1 MATDRTRSRFRWV
14 QKNLASI
21 PLRFGGDY
29 QTDIA
34 SLGGRE
40 YVGFLAPSDD
50 DTYTQKLCL
59 KVRGLRSC
67 WAATYTHTRSSFNYI
82 YEIEGSR
89 GASGAL
95 LRFQKNQH
103 NRDAYLREIESNRT
117 LARARLSPAVYATVF
132 LRVSGDEEASM
143 PVGKDDD
150 TFVGV
155 LMDKYEASLEN
166 LDELNIKKLFI
177 EHDTEDA
184 LVDLYA
190 HAAAYVRCVDTKP
203 ANVVWKIGDGGKPV
217 LGLIDVDPAFCCAA
231 SDPHSTLVVLPR
243 IGRAGVSGLVR
254 ALRKASEDWN
264 AVIKV
269 GSDGKA
275 RVPALLVAAVSLLI
289 FCVEAATGDPDD
301 AYPYICIADALLEYS
316 VVIDK
321 LIKLDGK
328 DEEWR
333 ATASSRLIH
342 YCGPY
347 FLRTEGEGT
356 CDWRRAIRDAL
367 SRPEQLDLRARR
379 ALPDTGVADVT
390 QPGRKKSKI
399 QRSARR
405 WGCKTPRSR
414 ERMRERIHDHGAR
427 T

>member
-40 YVGFLAPSDD
+40 YIGILAPSDD

-82 YEIEGSR
+82 YEIEG
-89 GASGAL
+89 GAL
-95 LRFQKNQH
+95 LRFQKNQR
-103 NRDAYLREIESNRT
+103 NRDAYLMEIESNRT

-143 PVGKDDD
+143 PVDKDDD
-150 TFVGV
+150 TLVGV

-166 LDELNIKKLFI
+166 LDELNIKTLFI

-184 LVDLYA
+184 LVDLYT

-231 SDPHSTLVVLPR
+231 SDPHSTLVVLPLM
-243 IGRAGVSGLVR
+243 GRAGVSGLSR
-254 ALRKASEDWN
+254 SLRKASENWN
-264 AVIKV
+264 AVIIV

-301 AYPYICIADALLEYS
+301 AYPYIRIADALLEYS

-342 YCGPY
+342 YCGRY

-390 QPGRKKSKI
+390 QPGLKKHKKQKI

-414 ERMRERIHDHGAR
+414 ERMHDHGAR

>member
-14 QKNLASI
+14 RKNLASI
-21 PLRFGGDY
+21 PLRFGGDH

-40 YVGFLAPSDD
+40 YVGILAPSDD

-82 YEIEGSR
+82 YEIEG
-89 GASGAL
+89 GAL
-95 LRFQKNQH
+95 LRFQKNQR

-132 LRVSGDEEASM
+132 LRVSGDEDASM

-150 TFVGV
+150 TVVGV

-166 LDELNIKKLFI
+166 LDEPNIAKLFI

-231 SDPHSTLVVLPR
+231 SDPHSTLVVLPL
-243 IGRAGVSGLVR
+243 IGRAGVSGLSR

-264 AVIKV
+264 AVIQV

-275 RVPALLVAAVSLLI
+275 RVPAVLVAAVSLLI

-301 AYPYICIADALLEYS
+301 AYPYIRIADALLEYS

-342 YCGPY
+342 YCGRY
-347 FLRTEGEGT
+347 LLRTEGEGT
-356 CDWRRAIRDAL
+356 CDWRSAIGDAL
-367 SRPEQLDLRARR
+367 SRPAR

-390 QPGRKKSKI
+390 QPGLKKHKKQKS

-405 WGCKTPRSR
+405 SGCKTPRSR

>member
-50 DTYTQKLCL
+50 DTSTRKLCL

-82 YEIEGSR
+82 YEIEG
-89 GASGAL
+89 GAL
-95 LRFQKNQH
+95 LRFQKRPL

-117 LARARLSPAVYATVF
+117 LARARLSPVVYATVF
-132 LRVSGDEEASM
+132 LRGDEEASM

-150 TFVGV
+150 TLVGV

-166 LDELNIKKLFI
+166 LDELNIETLFI
-177 EHDTEDA
+177 KHDTEDA

-231 SDPHSTLVVLPR
+231 SDPHSTLVVLPL
-243 IGRAGVSGLVR
+243 IGRAGVSGLSR
-254 ALRKASEDWN
+254 ALRKASENWD

-275 RVPALLVAAVSLLI
+275 RVPAVLVAAVSLLI

-301 AYPYICIADALLEYS
+301 AYPYIRISDALLEYS

-321 LIKLDGK
+321 LIKLDSK

-342 YCGPY
+342 YCGRY
-347 FLRTEGEGT
+347 FLPTEGEGT

-367 SRPEQLDLRARR
+367 SRPARARR
-379 ALPDTGVADVT
+379 ALPDTGVANVT
-390 QPGRKKSKI
+390 QPGLKKHKKQKI

-414 ERMRERIHDHGAR
+414 ERIHERIHDHGAR